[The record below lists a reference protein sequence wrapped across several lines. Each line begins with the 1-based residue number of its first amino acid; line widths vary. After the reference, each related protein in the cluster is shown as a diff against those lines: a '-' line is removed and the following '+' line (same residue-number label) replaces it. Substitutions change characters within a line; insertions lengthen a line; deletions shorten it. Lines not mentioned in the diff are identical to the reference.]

1 MIKYIF
7 HFLHHRCEYIKK
19 MYTEAF
25 LSFYTIQK
33 KKILDKLLSSM
44 RVVVASVCD
53 VGDGAEWHCMNQ
65 TEPRTLVICLW
76 ALVL

>member
-1 MIKYIF
+1 M
-7 HFLHHRCEYIKK
+7 
-19 MYTEAF
+19 
-25 LSFYTIQK
+25 
-33 KKILDKLLSSM
+33 LSSM

-76 ALVL
+76 ALVLWALWLPSRGKGKRVILVRLLCVLSAEYRALTPEPSD